1 MAEDG
6 KAAGHV
12 TELIFG
18 RWKSQILYN
27 GVEVG
32 IFEALSD
39 GPAGAET
46 VADELDLD
54 PDATS
59 RLMRALGS
67 LDLLDEDADGRF
79 KLTDAG
85 EVLTVDHPQSL
96 RDVAL
101 LEEGPT
107 HYRIWEHLPDILR
120 EGGPTGFEREFGRDV
135 FSHAE
140 EDADYAAR
148 FNAAM
153 SSFSKIESG
162 AVRKLL
168 QGVDLS
174 RFDRICDVGGGHGHL
189 LSTLLQDAPGVEGTV
204 LEVPSVVEDA
214 DGRWP
219 KEMEVEDR
227 FEFVAGDFF
236 ESVPA
241 ADAYLMKH
249 ILHDWTDEE
258 CVEILS
264 NVREAA
270 PDGARLFVCELV
282 VPGPDQPHLAKLMD
296 VHMMIAPGGR
306 ERTEA
311 EYAKLFEKAGFEHVD
326 THTGRPPIGVVE
338 ARAV

>member
-1 MAEDG
+1 MGEE
-6 KAAGHV
+6 AAQHV
-12 TELIFG
+12 TDLIFG
-18 RWKSQILYN
+18 RWKSQTLYA
-27 GVEVG
+27 GVELG
-32 IFEALSD
+32 IFEALTD
-39 GPAGAET
+39 GPARADE

-54 PDATS
+54 ADATY
-59 RLMRALGS
+59 RVMRALGS
-67 LDLLDEDADGRF
+67 LGLLAEDADRRF
-79 KLTDAG
+79 ALTDAG
-85 EVLTVDHPQSL
+85 EILTEDHPKSL
-96 RDVAL
+96 RDIAY

-107 HYRIWEHLPDILR
+107 HYRLWEHLPDIVR
-120 EGGPTGFEREFGRDV
+120 DGGPTGFDREFGHDV
-135 FSHAE
+135 FTHVQ
-140 EDADYAAR
+140 EDADYAKR
-148 FNAAM
+148 FNEGM

-162 AVRKLL
+162 MVAKLL
-168 QGVDLS
+168 GDVDLT
-174 RFDRICDVGGGHGHL
+174 RFERIFDVGGGHGHL

-204 LEVPSVVEDA
+204 FDLPNVVEDA
-214 DGRWP
+214 DGGWP
-219 KEMEVEDR
+219 EEMGVQDR
-227 FEFVAGDFF
+227 IEFAAGDFF

-270 PDGARLFVCELV
+270 PEGARLFVCELV

-326 THTGRPPIGVVE
+326 THRGEVPMSVVE